1 MKIIRIGHSCFKLIS
16 DEGKIVLTD
25 PFDESV
31 GIGRLNCEEAD
42 IVTTSHY
49 HGDHNF
55 LEGVKKGYILVNE
68 VGTTKI
74 GGISIDGISSYHDE
88 CEGKKRGKNVIFRFD
103 IDGVRVCHM
112 GDIGEPPSDD
122 LVGKIGKI
130 DVLLL
135 PVDGFYTVEPDIARE
150 YVDAISPATVI
161 PMHYKTENCRYD
173 IKSVDAF
180 LSVCADYPTKY
191 EESDEISFC
200 VEDFAAKS
208 RTTITILKAKHF

>member
-1 MKIIRIGHSCFKLIS
+1 M
-16 DEGKIVLTD
+16 
-25 PFDESV
+25 P
-31 GIGRLNCEEAD
+31 
-42 IVTTSHY
+42 Y
-49 HGDHNF
+49 
-55 LEGVKKGYILVNE
+55 
-68 VGTTKI
+68 
-74 GGISIDGISSYHDE
+74 
-88 CEGKKRGKNVIFRFD
+88 
-103 IDGVRVCHM
+103 

-135 PVDGFYTVEPDIARE
+135 PVGGFYTVEPDIARE

-200 VEDFAAKS
+200 VEDFAVKS